1 MLVTAKTKPLRIA
14 MANLD
19 TLLADAE
26 KTHREM
32 QSVLARNDQR
42 AVREIIGLRTKFAG
56 LMAEMMGAIK
66 GDLRLQAKPELAADF
81 EKRFLEVR
89 QQLAKHQAKFRMDLM
104 ESDLP
109 AYRASVAEVGKMQ
122 DAFYHWA
129 RGVLG

>member
-1 MLVTAKTKPLRIA
+1 
-14 MANLD
+14 MAHLD

-26 KTHREM
+26 RTHREM
-32 QSVLARNDQR
+32 QTALAQNDATAIRQI
-42 AVREIIGLRTKFAG
+42 VGLRTKFAG

-66 GDLRLQAKPELAADF
+66 ADSRLQADPDLAAEF

-109 AYRASVAEVGKMQ
+109 AYRASVAEVGRMQ
-122 DAFYHWA
+122 DGFYSWA
-129 RGVLG
+129 RGALP